1 MGREPASAAKCFT
14 RHGKSPMKSVL
25 PLLPLVATADTIW
38 AGDRESDWYPGIE
51 DESEKD
57 LGGIG
62 DGDLVTIDDGN
73 GHIVVSVDA

>member
-1 MGREPASAAKCFT
+1 
-14 RHGKSPMKSVL
+14 MKSVL

-57 LGGIG
+57 L
-62 DGDLVTIDDGN
+62 
-73 GHIVVSVDA
+73 VDRT